1 MLMYVWLLSGFVL
14 LVFCGDLLVRGAVSL
29 AARIGVSSLVIS
41 LTIVA
46 LGTSMPELMIATDAA
61 LIGSPDIAMGNV
73 VGSNIANILLVLG
86 LPALLYPLACNQR
99 ALRGNAIMMIGASVI
114 LIVLAFIGPIA
125 RGEGF
130 LLLVLTAL
138 YFIWSREDVQKDKL
152 EARARAA
159 EARALEREL
168 VEDETRLEE
177 TAEKALRKDL
187 PTTSLSWLLIGAY
200 IVIGIIGLPIGA
212 HLVVI
217 GGTDLAR
224 AFAVPESVIAL
235 SLIAVGTSLPEIST
249 SLVAAWRREEGVAI
263 GNVIGSNILN
273 ILAILGV
280 AAFVAPITV
289 SPEFLQ
295 VDLWV
300 MLITSL
306 AILPVILAKGSITR
320 LYGAIFV
327 LAYIAYLYA
336 ILHRVS
342 L

>member
-1 MLMYVWLLSGFVL
+1 MYVWLISGFVL

-29 AARIGVSSLVIS
+29 AARLGVSSLVIS

-61 LIGSPDIAMGNV
+61 LIGSPDIAIGNV

-86 LPALLYPLACNQR
+86 LPALIYPLACNQPS
-99 ALRGNAIMMIGASVI
+99 LRGNALMMIGASVI
-114 LIVLAFIGPIA
+114 LIVLAFIGPIT

-130 LLLVLTAL
+130 LLLVLTAI
-138 YFIWSREDVQKDKL
+138 YFIWSREDVQKNKL
-152 EARARAA
+152 EARTRAA
-159 EARALEREL
+159 EARAMALE
-168 VEDETRLEE
+168 VTKDETRLEE
-177 TAEKALRKDL
+177 RAEDVLHKDI
-187 PTTSLSWLLIGAY
+187 PSTSVSWLVIGGYILIGC
-200 IVIGIIGLPIGA
+200 IGLPIGA

-217 GGTDLAR
+217 GGTDIAR

-280 AAFVAPITV
+280 ASFVAPITV
-289 SPEFLQ
+289 APEFLH

-306 AILPVILAKGSITR
+306 AILPIIMSKGSITR
-320 LYGAIFV
+320 LNGAIFV
-327 LAYIAYLYA
+327 LAYVAYLYA
-336 ILHRVS
+336 ILQRVS
-342 L
+342 V